1 MTAPVNPKG
10 ANGDSAARALAKAP
24 FAASLRARPETI
36 QVGGGGSGSWMVRAQ
51 LPEVWDMV
59 RLEIAPTASVRTL
72 KQHALAQLKPDAES
86 LDEFVTKL
94 NGIEVLDE
102 DVSLA
107 DAGARSGSTFLI
119 TYRRRRPVR

>member
-1 MTAPVNPKG
+1 MSAPPNPTD
-10 ANGDSAARALAKAP
+10 ANGDAAARLANAP

-36 QVGGGGSGSWMVRAQ
+36 RVGSGGAGAWMVRVQ
-51 LPEVWDMV
+51 MPEVWDAV
-59 RLEIAPTASVRTL
+59 RLEVAPSASVLTL
-72 KQHALAQLKPDAES
+72 KQRALAELQPDVADP
-86 LDEFVTKL
+86 DELVTKL

-107 DAGARSGSTFLI
+107 DAGALDGSTFLI